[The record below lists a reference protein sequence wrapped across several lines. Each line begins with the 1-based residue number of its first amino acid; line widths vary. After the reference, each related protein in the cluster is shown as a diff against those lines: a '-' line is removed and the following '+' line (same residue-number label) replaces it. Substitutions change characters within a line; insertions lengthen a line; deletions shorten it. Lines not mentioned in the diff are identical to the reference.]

1 MTSVRLLSH
10 AALEVVHD
18 GTRLLLDPWLFGTC
32 YDCSW
37 ALLPDVPGAIERL
50 ARPDFV
56 AFSHAH
62 ADHLHPPSVKALIE
76 RFGPDLA
83 FLVPRQIVHVMTRT
97 LTGLGARNVRE
108 VPLNETVTLGPGL
121 SMSFHACRA
130 DDSAQIIRAGEYT
143 FFNANDCRIEGA
155 LLRDLCRRAPAPTF
169 YFGQFSLADGY
180 PFCFD
185 GLSEGDLRVAA
196 HGFLEQFVRQSRAF
210 GARWSVPT
218 ASFVRFAHAEN
229 ADINRFAYQPAE
241 VAAACTHSVA
251 SWYPGDGWSDTDG
264 HMIDPRHRAAY
275 EAAWSLPPRA
285 APDQDLEADLAA
297 RVRAAA
303 DRRFADMCRVIPH
316 PVLRRLRRLG
326 FYMPDIGSSVAV
338 DWPARRWQWHEGPPS
353 VPYYRVSAP
362 HFLRVIERDW
372 GFSTLHIAAR
382 FRVYGWQH
390 DQAVETFMPVSS
402 LYALGYFSV
411 PRWHY
416 LQSSTLQILW
426 QRRVELVDVL
436 LRAAR
441 GVVWSDTPVRRA

>member
-1 MTSVRLLSH
+1 MTSVHLLSH
-10 AALEVVHD
+10 AALEVVHND
-18 GTRLLLDPWLFGTC
+18 TRLLLDPWLFGTC
-32 YDCSW
+32 YDRSW
-37 ALLPDVPGAIERL
+37 ALLPEVPDVLARL
-50 ARPDFV
+50 AKPDFV

-62 ADHLHPPSVKALIE
+62 ADHLHPPSIKALIE

-83 FLVPRQIVHVMTRT
+83 FLVPRQVVHVMTRT
-97 LTGLGARNVRE
+97 LTSLGARNVRE

-121 SMSFHACRA
+121 SISFHACRA

-155 LLRDLCRRAPAPTF
+155 LLEDLHRRVPAPTF

-185 GLSEGDLRVAA
+185 GIAEADLRVAA
-196 HGFLEQFVRQSRAF
+196 RGFMEQFVNQSRTF

-229 ADINRFAYQPAE
+229 AHINRFAYQPAE
-241 VAAACTHSVA
+241 VAAACDHSVVT
-251 SWYPGDGWSDTDG
+251 WYPGDGWSDTDG
-264 HMIDPRHRAAY
+264 HTIDPRHQVAY
-275 EAAWSLPPRA
+275 EAARALPPA
-285 APDQDLEADLAA
+285 GTPTQEPDADRLA

-303 DRRFADMCRVIPH
+303 DGRFADMCRVIPH
-316 PVLRRLRRLG
+316 SVLRRLRRLG
-326 FYMPDIGSSVAV
+326 FHLHDTGSSVVV
-338 DWPARRWQWHEGPPS
+338 DWPARRWQWQEGPPS
-353 VPYYRVSAP
+353 VPHYRLSTQ
-362 HFLRVIERDW
+362 HFLRVVESDW

-382 FRVYGWQH
+382 FRVLGWQD
-390 DQAVETFMPVSS
+390 DQAVETFMPASS

-416 LQSSTLQILW
+416 LRPSTLRILW
-426 QRRVELVDVL
+426 QRRIELMDVL

-441 GVVWSDTPVRRA
+441 GVLWSGPPVRRA

>member
-1 MTSVRLLSH
+1 M
-10 AALEVVHD
+10 
-18 GTRLLLDPWLFGTC
+18 
-32 YDCSW
+32 
-37 ALLPDVPGAIERL
+37 
-50 ARPDFV
+50 

-62 ADHLHPPSVKALIE
+62 ADHLHPQSVTALIE

-83 FLVPRQIVHVMTRT
+83 FLVPRQVVHVMMRT
-97 LTGLGARNVRE
+97 LESLGARNVRE
-108 VPLNETVTLGPGL
+108 VPLHETVTLGPGL

-155 LLRDLCRRAPAPTF
+155 LLKDLCRRAPAPTF

-185 GLSEGDLRVAA
+185 GLPEADLREAA
-196 HGFLEQFVRQSRAF
+196 RGFLEQFVHQSRAF

-229 ADINRFAYQPAE
+229 AAINRFGYQPAE
-241 VAAACTHSVA
+241 AAAACNHSVA
-251 SWYPGDGWSDTDG
+251 TRYPGDGWSDTDG
-264 HMIDPRHRAAY
+264 HMIDPRNRAAY
-275 EAAWSLPPRA
+275 EAARSLPPRA
-285 APDQDLEADLAA
+285 AANLEPDADLDA

-326 FYMPDIGSSVAV
+326 FYMHDTGSAVTV
-338 DWPARRWQWHEGPPS
+338 DWPARRWEWHEGPPA
-353 VPYYRVSAP
+353 VPHYRLSTP
-362 HFLRVIERDW
+362 HFLRVVETDW
-372 GFSTLHIAAR
+372 GLSTLHIAAR
-382 FRVYGWQH
+382 FTVHGWQD

-402 LYALGYFSV
+402 LYALGYFNV
-411 PRWHY
+411 PRRHY
-416 LQSSTLQILW
+416 LRASTLRILW

-436 LRAAR
+436 VRAAR